1 MATVLHRSS
10 LEVRR
15 SVNTAEFDLA
25 TWIINPDLS
34 VVSRH
39 PKRYWKIEPDDT
51 VVLKSTPEK
60 DAADLVELPRV
71 KAAILARIDLHVAGQ
86 IALGFQWP
94 VTTGKIFSL
103 SIQAQ
108 IKWMGLFATTL
119 LPPGLDKI
127 VYPLTVPTIDDLDK
141 YDVADAAEVK
151 DMYSHITATVA
162 GLLGA
167 SMTAKAAVN
176 AAVTIAEA
184 EEAMNRYL
192 AI

>member
-1 MATVLHRSS
+1 
-10 LEVRR
+10 
-15 SVNTAEFDLA
+15 VNTAEFDLV

-51 VVLKSTPEK
+51 VVLMSATEK
-60 DAADLVELPRV
+60 DAADLVVLPRV
-71 KAAILARIDLHVAGQ
+71 RDQIMVKIDEHVAAK

-94 VTTGKIFSL
+94 VATGQIFSL

-119 LPPGLDKI
+119 LPPGLDKM
-127 VYPLTVPTIDDLDK
+127 VYPLTVPTIDDLGK
-141 YDVADAAEVK
+141 YDVADQAEVK
-151 DMYSHITATVA
+151 DMYSLITATVA

-176 AAVTIAEA
+176 AAVTLAEA
-184 EEAMNRYL
+184 ETARDRYL
-192 AI
+192 AT

>member
-1 MATVLHRSS
+1 M
-10 LEVRR
+10 EVRR
-15 SVNTAEFDLA
+15 KVNTPEFDLA
-25 TWIINPDLS
+25 TWVINPDLS

-51 VVLKSTPEK
+51 VVLKSRTER
-60 DAADLVELPRV
+60 DAADLVILPRV
-71 KAAILARIDLHVAGQ
+71 KAASMIKIDEHVASK

-94 VTTGKIFSL
+94 VGTGDIFSL

-119 LPPGLDKI
+119 LLPPLGKI

-162 GLLGA
+162 GLLEA
-167 SMTAKAAVN
+167 SMAPKAAVN

-184 EEAMNRYL
+184 EAALNRYL
-192 AI
+192 AT

>member
-1 MATVLHRSS
+1 MSTVLHRST

-15 SVNTAEFDLA
+15 KVNTPEFDTA

-51 VVLKSTPEK
+51 VVLKSIPER
-60 DAADLVELPRV
+60 DAADLVILPRV
-71 KAAILARIDLHVAGQ
+71 KAESMIKIDLHVASK

-94 VTTGKIFSL
+94 VTTGNIFSL

-167 SMTAKAAVN
+167 SMTAKAGVN

-184 EEAMNRYL
+184 EAALNRYL
-192 AI
+192 AT

>member
-39 PKRYWKIEPDDT
+39 PKRYWKILPDDT

-60 DAADLVELPRV
+60 DAADLVALPAMV
-71 KAAILARIDLHVAGQ
+71 ADAMFRIDEHVAFK
-86 IALGFQWP
+86 IAQGFQWP
-94 VTTGKIFSL
+94 VTTGNIFSL

-176 AAVTIAEA
+176 AAVTLAEA
-184 EEAMNRYL
+184 EAARDRYL
-192 AI
+192 AT

>member
-51 VVLKSTPEK
+51 VVLMSATEK
-60 DAADLVELPRV
+60 NAADLVALPRV
-71 KAAILARIDLHVAGQ
+71 KVASMIKIDEHVAGK
-86 IALGFQWP
+86 IARGFQWP
-94 VTTGKIFSL
+94 VATGKIFSL

-119 LPPGLDKI
+119 LPPGLDKM
-127 VYPLTVPTIDDLDK
+127 VYPLIVPTIDDLDS
-141 YDVADAAEVK
+141 YDVANPAEVE
-151 DMYSHITATVA
+151 DMYSHITVTVA

-176 AAVTIAEA
+176 AAVTLAEA
-184 EEAMNRYL
+184 EAARDRYL
-192 AI
+192 AT